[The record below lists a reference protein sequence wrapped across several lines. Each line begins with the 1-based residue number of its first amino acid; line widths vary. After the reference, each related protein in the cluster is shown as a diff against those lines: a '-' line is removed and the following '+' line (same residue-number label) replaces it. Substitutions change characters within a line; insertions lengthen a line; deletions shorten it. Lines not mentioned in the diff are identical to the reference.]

1 MKKGKKTE
9 AAQEGSARIETLDV
23 TKLRPNAWNKRRA
36 VSDEFV
42 ESIKVNGI
50 LQPPVVR
57 PRGVL
62 FEIIAGERRWQA
74 AKAAC
79 LKQIVCKVIEADDDR
94 ARELTLVENIDR
106 ENLTPLEEAAEIAE
120 LVKLHKGEAVEVAA
134 RLGRSRHFVKSRLAL
149 SRLDLSIF
157 ENTDIVPELVPV
169 ACLELLAKAPIET
182 QKKIVG
188 NAYGGINDYEELRSA
203 LVELSR
209 KLGGG
214 LFDAEDETLVPE
226 AGACSNCHKRTGSDP
241 DLFGNVAGLMKG
253 DHCLDDGCYSAKV
266 RAGLARKEADARK
279 KHPDLI
285 LAAKSIPYQD
295 RQEAEKRKVEQI
307 DAPYRSKLTAAK
319 KDEEGAVPAFLWCGP
334 GAGTVTWVKPAEGES
349 LPANARP
356 KTLKEKREA
365 LAMRRQAWV
374 AEKARQI
381 VLSEPLHEDFHTWE
395 KLLKIAMTFGCSGK
409 EFGDNHDM
417 NAATLKEA
425 AEIVRKQT
433 NGYRAGDID
442 MNADRTQVA
451 GALFLI
457 YGKDAMSQ
465 LSALEREAIGEI
477 PEPKFWTK
485 GGEK

>member
-1 MKKGKKTE
+1 MKGKKQK
-9 AAQEGSARIETLDV
+9 AAAEVPARIETIK
-23 TKLRPNAWNKRRA
+23 TAAIKPNAWNKRRP

-50 LQPPVVR
+50 LQMPVVR
-57 PRGVL
+57 PAGKG

-74 AKAAC
+74 AKASGMDAI
-79 LKQIVCKVIEADDDR
+79 QCKVIEADDER

-120 LVKLHKGEAVEVAA
+120 LVKLHGGDAVEVAA

-157 ENTDIVPELVPV
+157 EQTDIVPELVPV
-169 ACLELLAKAPIET
+169 ACLELLAKAPPET

-188 NAYGGINDYEELRSA
+188 DAYGGINDFEALRTA

-214 LFDAEDETLVPE
+214 LFDAEDDALVPT
-226 AGACSNCHKRTGSDP
+226 AGACSACTKRTGADA

-253 DHCLDDGCYSAKV
+253 DHCLDESCFAAKV

-295 RQEAEKRKVEQI
+295 REDAERRKVEQI
-307 DAPYRSKLTAAK
+307 DATYRSKLTAAK
-319 KDEEGAVPAFLWCGP
+319 KGDDGAVPAFLWCGP
-334 GAGTVTWVKPAEGES
+334 GAGTVAWVKPAEGES

-356 KTLKEKREA
+356 KTLDEKREQLARRRLA
-365 LAMRRQAWV
+365 LV
-374 AEKARQI
+374 AQRTVEI
-381 VLSEPLHEDFHTWE
+381 VHGEPLHESFDDFR
-395 KLLKIAMTFGCSGK
+395 KLLSVCLEFGCDPTDRTEKDDAMEAVAEATRHYRARKIDVANPDRIQIIRVLSYVY
-409 EFGDNHDM
+409 GDD
-417 NAATLKEA
+417 AEDEVSKIEREA
-425 AEIVRKQT
+425 AE
-433 NGYRAGDID
+433 A
-442 MNADRTQVA
+442 
-451 GALFLI
+451 
-457 YGKDAMSQ
+457 
-465 LSALEREAIGEI
+465 I
-477 PEPKFWTK
+477 PEPKSWAK
-485 GGEK
+485 EAQA

>member
-1 MKKGKKTE
+1 MKGKKSET
-9 AAQEGSARIETLDV
+9 APALQERIEYLDLA
-23 TKLRPNAWNKRRA
+23 KLRPNAWNKRRP
-36 VSDEFV
+36 VTDEFA

-57 PRGVL
+57 PRGAL
-62 FEIIAGERRWQA
+62 FEIVAGERRVEA
-74 AKAAC
+74 AKKAG
-79 LKQIVCKVIEADDDR
+79 LDRINCKIIEADDDR

-120 LVKLHKGEAVEVAA
+120 LVKLHDGDAVEVAA

-149 SRLDLSIF
+149 SRLNLSIF

-169 ACLELLAKAPIET
+169 ACLELLAKAPPET

-188 NAYGGINDYEELRSA
+188 DAYGGINDYEALRNA

-214 LFDAEDETLVPE
+214 LFDADDETLVPV
-226 AGACSNCHKRTGSDP
+226 AGACADCPKRTGADP

-253 DHCLDDGCYSAKV
+253 DHCLDESCYAAKV
-266 RAGLARKEADARK
+266 RAGLVRKEADARK
-279 KHPDLI
+279 KYSNLI
-285 LAAKSIPYQD
+285 LAARSIPYAD

-307 DAPYRSKLTAAK
+307 DGAHRSRLTAAK
-319 KDEEGAVPAFLWCGP
+319 NGEEGAVPAFLWCGP
-334 GAGTVTWVKPAEGES
+334 GAGTVTFVKPLAGEK
-349 LPANARP
+349 LPQNARP
-356 KTLKEKREA
+356 KTLKEKRAA

-395 KLLKIAMTFGCSGK
+395 KLLKIALTFGCSGK
-409 EFGDNHDM
+409 EFEDNHDM
-417 NAATLKEA
+417 NVATLKEA

-433 NGYRAGDID
+433 KGYRAGVLA
-442 MNADRTQVA
+442 MTADRTEIAEALKFVYGDDAMKQVA
-451 GALFLI
+451 
-457 YGKDAMSQ
+457 
-465 LSALEREAIGEI
+465 ALEREATEEI
-477 PEPKFWTK
+477 KEPKSWAK
-485 GGEK
+485 DEQ